1 MYQEFISAEFGSNG
15 PAHEPNTNPLKDYLA
30 SKYLEDFP
38 ENMETQSDN
47 FSVDRS
53 DSDSSTNYEE
63 PINEVY
69 TDPIKVER
77 AAF

>member
-1 MYQEFISAEFGSNG
+1 M
-15 PAHEPNTNPLKDYLA
+15 KDYLA

-38 ENMETQSDN
+38 DNMETQSDN

-53 DSDSSTNYEE
+53 DSDSDTEFEE
-63 PINEVY
+63 QINEVY
-69 TDPIKVER
+69 TDPIKIER